1 MEHLLW
7 ADDLVILSLLWAD
20 DLVILSKTE
29 EGLRTA
35 LKKLENCCDLNLLK
49 INTTKS
55 KCMIFNSRGRTI
67 KKRFIYKSE
76 ALKVVR
82 NYTYLGFN
90 LSISWKINDGLF
102 DLHQRAQKAFYKLK
116 NQMGDMFHENVSLT
130 IRLFD
135 ILIKPILLY
144 ASDFWGCF
152 EFVTSDKNPIEK
164 LNTLM
169 CKYILGLK
177 NKFQMLQQK

>member
-1 MEHLLW
+1 MVFLIFIKE
-7 ADDLVILSLLWAD
+7 
-20 DLVILSKTE
+20 
-29 EGLRTA
+29 LRKPST
-35 LKKLENCCDLNLLK
+35 
-49 INTTKS
+49 
-55 KCMIFNSRGRTI
+55 
-67 KKRFIYKSE
+67 
-76 ALKVVR
+76 
-82 NYTYLGFN
+82 
-90 LSISWKINDGLF
+90 
-102 DLHQRAQKAFYKLK
+102 KLK
-116 NQMGDMFHENVSLT
+116 NKMGDMFYENVSLT